1 MNQNNLALTHTEVL
15 SVLKPIYLFETKTK
29 IGTLSHHHRYF
40 LNKHHQMLADS
51 PGPIRHAG
59 IPFMS
64 TVFLSYQKCER
75 ADVFTKFIR
84 ADSVTAPKVNYAA
97 QMLIIR

>member
-1 MNQNNLALTHTEVL
+1 MPEMQFRPLLREIDPHCQQDDQYD
-15 SVLKPIYLFETKTK
+15 P
-29 IGTLSHHHRYF
+29 HHHRYF